1 MTRIISVLIIT
12 VCLSVSFISCKKD
25 KLLTD
30 PSATISFSQD
40 SILFDTVFTTIG
52 SATRNI
58 RVINKNKQKINIS
71 SIRLEQGVSSN
82 FFLNVDGTPG
92 KMVEDVEILANDSI
106 FIFVQVKVNPN
117 SSLSPFIIQD
127 KIIFDVNG
135 NQQSVKLEAWG
146 QDAHYHMPSRAIQ
159 YKNGYLPFSTIDD
172 DTISLNPLNIVSVTN
187 TTVTWNNDK
196 PHVVYGW
203 LVVDSTQKLVINAG
217 VKVYFHQN
225 AGLWVYRYG
234 TLQVNGTAGNEVVFQ
249 GDRREADYAD
259 EPGQWDRI
267 WINEGHTDNY
277 INYAIIK
284 NNFIGIQASIL
295 SDALQ
300 PTRLKITNT
309 IIKNCSKWGL
319 YTQYFNIWSGNNV
332 IANCKEYCAA
342 LTWGGKYTFLHT
354 TFANY
359 FNKTGGRGGQPCV
372 HIDNYNGSQIIP
384 MDSVYFAN
392 SIIDG
397 SQGSE
402 LEMDV
407 RPIGTQVCKITN
419 CLIKGSIPT
428 NTLITNTGNVFNGNA
443 DFNNSAN
450 YDFKINGGSAAKTLA
465 DFNIISPAYL
475 TNLGQDILGVTRPGT
490 TLTSA
495 GAYQYQP

>member
-1 MTRIISVLIIT
+1 MRFFAFLIIT
-12 VCLSVSFISCKKD
+12 ICFSISFMSCKKD

-30 PSATISFSQD
+30 PSATVSFSQD

-58 RVINKNKQKINIS
+58 RVINNNNQKINIS
-71 SIRLEQGVSSN
+71 SIRLESGSASN
-82 FFLNVDGTPG
+82 FFMNVDGVAG
-92 KMVEDVEILANDSI
+92 KAVTDVEILANDSI
-106 FIFVQVKVNPN
+106 YIFVQVNVDPHNA
-117 SSLSPFIIQD
+117 LSPIIIQD
-127 KIIFDVNG
+127 KILFDVNG
-135 NQQSVKLEAWG
+135 NQQSVALEAWG
-146 QDAHYHMPSRAIQ
+146 QDAHYHFPNNAIQ
-159 YKNGYLPFSTIDD
+159 YKNGYLPYSTVSNGTNVTVNWGGGTLGQADD
-172 DTISLNPLNIVSVTN
+172 DR
-187 TTVTWNNDK
+187 
-196 PHVVYGW
+196 PHVIYGW
-203 LVVDSTQKLVINAG
+203 LVVDSTQKLVINPG

-234 TLQVNGTAGNEVVFQ
+234 TLQVNGTRGNEVVFQ

-259 EPGQWDRI
+259 MPGQWDRI

-295 SDALQ
+295 ENPNQ
-300 PTRLKITNT
+300 PTKLKITNT

-319 YTQYFNIWSGNNV
+319 YTQYFNVWSGNNV
-332 IANCKEYCAA
+332 IVNCKEYCAA

-359 FNKTGGRGGQPCV
+359 YNQDGGRGTQPCV
-372 HIDNYNGSQIIP
+372 HIDNYDGSQIIP
-384 MDSVYFAN
+384 MDSLYFAN

-397 SQGSE
+397 SLATE

-419 CLIKGSIPT
+419 CLIKGAIPT
-428 NTLITNTGNVFNGNA
+428 NTLITNANNV
-443 DFNNSAN
+443 
-450 YDFKINGGSAAKTLA
+450 INGDAKFDNPGGYNFEIKSTSAATGIG
-465 DFNIISPAYL
+465 DGTFNIPYPFMA
-475 TNLGQDILGVTRPGT
+475 QDIKGT
-490 TLTSA
+490 TRSGSFDA
-495 GAYQYQP
+495 GAYVAQP